1 MPSNNPSS
9 GFDAT
14 QIALCA
20 STFYPK
26 WYSGKIQSLQHTD
39 KVRGDLVIEFAQ
51 KGRAL
56 GCQVVFVDGG
66 SAKEWMNEIAK
77 IAGVLLT
84 RKKYPK
90 RSPNRRLAIK
100 EGAKLPNVKVI
111 VLTEP
116 EKVSLVTDCLED
128 LTRPIF
134 DGGAD
139 IVVAKRN
146 EELFKQTFPSFYY
159 ESEIEANALYNE
171 YLRSHNLLKDTEDL
185 DIFFSPKAFAN
196 EPKVV
201 GVFMKRFSLKLGGFI
216 VPRDAFDPEEISD
229 TGMFPAVLALKKKL
243 RVKSVEVPFKYP
255 PLQRENEEIG
265 DREFFLAKRRAQRLG
280 LLLDIIH
287 LLAFLEKNPGSRLK
301 ALK

>member
-1 MPSNNPSS
+1 MTEKLSPEQ
-9 GFDAT
+9 AQ

-26 WYSGKIQSLQHTD
+26 WYPGKIQSLKHTD
-39 KVRGDLVIEFAQ
+39 KVRGDLVLEFAQ

-66 SAKEWMNEIAK
+66 SDQKWVDEVVK
-77 IAGVLLT
+77 TPGVILT
-84 RKKYPK
+84 RKKSPK

-100 EGAKLPNVKVI
+100 TAAKLPNIKVI

-116 EKVSLVTDCLED
+116 EKVSLVTDCLEKLTKPILNNEAD
-128 LTRPIF
+128 L
-134 DGGAD
+134 
-139 IVVAKRN
+139 VVAKRN
-146 EELFKQTFPSFYY
+146 EELFKRTFPSFYY

-171 YLRSHNLLKDTEDL
+171 YLRSHNLLKDTEYL

-229 TGMFPAVLALKKKL
+229 TGMFPAVLALKKGL

-255 PLQRENEEIG
+255 SLQRENEEIG
-265 DREFFLAKRRAQRLG
+265 DREFFLSKRRSQRLG

-287 LLAFLEKNPGSRLK
+287 LLAYLEKNPGSRLK
-301 ALK
+301 AIK